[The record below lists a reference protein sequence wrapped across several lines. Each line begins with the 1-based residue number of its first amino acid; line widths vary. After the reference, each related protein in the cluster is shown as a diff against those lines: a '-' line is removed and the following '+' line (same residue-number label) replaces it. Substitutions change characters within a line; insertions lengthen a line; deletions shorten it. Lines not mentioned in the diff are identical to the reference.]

1 MKTDLRRL
9 RLRKQEAPCIVSY
22 TGTFIDL
29 FQPLPARWGLFLY
42 RKIAYFVPDFP
53 IPAGAG
59 EKMLLLVRFFSI
71 IDSRGRGM
79 LASEYRGRVLSET
92 VRRPENELINDLKG
106 AITP

>member
-53 IPAGAG
+53 IPAGAA
-59 EKMLLLVRFFSI
+59 EKMLFPVRFFSM
-71 IDSRGRGM
+71 IDSHGRGM
-79 LASEYRGRVLSET
+79 LASGNWARVLSET
-92 VRRPENELINDLKG
+92 VRRPGNDPINDLKG